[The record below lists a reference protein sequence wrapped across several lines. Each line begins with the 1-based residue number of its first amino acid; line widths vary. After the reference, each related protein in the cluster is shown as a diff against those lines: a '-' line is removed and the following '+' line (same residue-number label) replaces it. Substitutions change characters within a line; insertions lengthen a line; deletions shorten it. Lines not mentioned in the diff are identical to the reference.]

1 MQAGSADWI
10 RLVRRHAWVLGVV
23 LFVGLTH
30 LPTAAAAEV
39 VVVRDI
45 SREQALQLLQKRYGN
60 AARVVRTDVIELAGR
75 RVYVFRLLS
84 VNGRVWVVRIDAQN
98 GAEVP

>member
-1 MQAGSADWI
+1 MQSGSADWV
-10 RLVRRHAWVLGVV
+10 RLVRRHAWVLGVI
-23 LFVGLTH
+23 LFVGLPN
-30 LPTAAAAEV
+30 LPTAPAAAV
-39 VVVRDI
+39 VVAREI

-60 AARVVRTDVIELAGR
+60 AARVVRTDVTEQAGR